1 MHPRRQARFNELVS
15 QTVSRL
21 IPTLKDPALGFIT
34 ITGAEVSP
42 DVSLAKIFFSVY
54 GTDEE
59 KEGTKIALER
69 AKPYIR
75 RELAKLENMRKVP
88 QLHFIYDRGVENADR
103 VNRILH
109 ALEHE
114 NDDTNPH

>member
-1 MHPRRQARFNELVS
+1 MHPRRQARFNELVT

-21 IPTLKDPALGFIT
+21 IPTLKDPELGFIT

-42 DVSLAKIFFSVY
+42 DVSVARIFFSVL

-59 KEGTKIALER
+59 KEGTKKALER

-75 RELAKLENMRKVP
+75 HELASLENMRKVP
-88 QLHFIYDRGVENADR
+88 QLVFVFDRGVENADR

-109 ALEHE
+109 TLEQE
-114 NDDTNPH
+114 NTNADPD